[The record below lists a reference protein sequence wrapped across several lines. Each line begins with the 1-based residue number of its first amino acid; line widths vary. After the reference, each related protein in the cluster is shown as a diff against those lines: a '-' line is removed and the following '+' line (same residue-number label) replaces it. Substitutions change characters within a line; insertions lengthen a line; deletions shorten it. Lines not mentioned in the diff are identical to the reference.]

1 MTAVGGDPLGEVVR
15 LRDARRFGDAV
26 RSLRDLQAEG
36 RLAPAL
42 VQAERAVLLARWGRL
57 KEAAHEAA
65 RAIAGGVEARER
77 LADCI
82 AALANAGVP
91 AAGVADQSF
100 GGDAP
105 VLRKLRADVLRS
117 QGRWSDAMPLLQGLV
132 AADARNVDAWLA
144 LADCLIH
151 AGRDE
156 DARQCFERV
165 IALVPDH
172 SVAWGHLAAIHA
184 LAGRYREALDVYEG
198 GREFATPV
206 RGQVLANHAI
216 TRFRAG
222 DVEGCRAL
230 LLALLPDDP
239 DLNGHM
245 QLGPTLLAY
254 GEFDEGWRQY
264 EFRWMT
270 GNHATERPGWVR
282 PHWNGQDLDGR
293 TIVIVREQG
302 IGDFFQFARYLPM
315 LKARGAKLLLSSFGG
330 VADIAARLFGADA
343 LIADGDPVP
352 EHDYFAF
359 LLSLPRAFGTTV
371 ATIPPPLA
379 DLAPTPERSEAW
391 AATLSAFRHPR
402 VGVVWAGRPE
412 HLRDKQRSMP
422 LEALAPVLKLPGIAF
437 VGLQKGPAV
446 AQCEAI
452 PESVDWTGLGPALD
466 TLDDAIAVL
475 DGVDLLVTVDTALAH
490 IAATMGKPVW
500 MLVAHPPDF
509 RWLAHGA
516 TSPWYPSMRLFRQR
530 VAGDWSEPVRELAA
544 ALAEY
549 RDTGRL
555 PSFPALDVAG
565 GTPPDLPESRA
576 ASTPRSRL
584 ARALPMRHGF
594 LQYDPGEP
602 VLGAGLEHYGEWL
615 EPVLGR
621 VLPHVVAGGVVVEA
635 NPGAGAHAL
644 PLGRRVGPD
653 GQLLLF
659 EPRAF
664 HRRMLENNLRAN
676 ALSNATLLGRT
687 LAGAGRT
694 GDADTVDDLGLDR
707 LDALV
712 LREDAEDLA
721 SIVAAADETLWR
733 CRPVVAATATDE
745 SRLAAAAASLRD
757 RSYVTQVTTIPVH
770 AAANYNRVADDRTG
784 GVTVAFLFALPEERR
799 APSP

>member
-1 MTAVGGDPLGEVVR
+1 MTSPSDDPLGEALR
-15 LRDARRFGDAV
+15 LRDARRYGDALRCLRGAEAERRV
-26 RSLRDLQAEG
+26 PPSLLD
-36 RLAPAL
+36 
-42 VQAERAVLLARWGRL
+42 AERADLLARWGRTR
-57 KEAAHEAA
+57 EAALFAA
-65 RAIAGGVEARER
+65 RSLAGGLPERGR
-77 LADCI
+77 LARCV
-82 AALANAGVP
+82 ASLANTGVP
-91 AAGVADQSF
+91 ATGIPDRRF
-100 GGDAP
+100 EGGDA
-105 VLRKLRADVLRS
+105 VMRKLRADVLRS
-117 QGRWSDAMPLLQGLV
+117 QSRWNDAVTLLRGV
-132 AADARNVDAWLA
+132 VEDDAANVDAWLS
-144 LADCLIH
+144 LADCLIRS
-151 AGRDE
+151 GRDDE
-156 DARQCFERV
+156 ARGCFERV
-165 IALVPDH
+165 VALEPGH

-184 LAGRYREALDVYEG
+184 LAGRYVEALGIYES
-198 GREFATPV
+198 GREFAPPI

-222 DVEGCRAL
+222 DVDGCLAL
-230 LLALLPDDP
+230 LRELLPDDP

-245 QLGPTLLAY
+245 QLGPTLLTY

-270 GNHATERPGWVR
+270 GDHATERPGWVR

-359 LLSLPRAFGTTV
+359 LLSLPRAFGTTL

-379 DLAPTPERSEAW
+379 GLAPTPQRSEAW
-391 AATLSAFRHPR
+391 AGTLSALRRPR

-422 LEALAPVLKLPGIAF
+422 LEALAPVLTLPGIAF

-446 AQCEAI
+446 AQCETI
-452 PESVDWTGLGPALD
+452 PESVDWTGLGPALG

-500 MLVAHPPDF
+500 MLVAQPPDF

-555 PSFPALDVAG
+555 PSVTALDVAG
-565 GTPPDLPESRA
+565 GTLPDLPGSHPA
-576 ASTPRSRL
+576 AAPRSRL

-602 VLGAGLEHYGEWL
+602 VLGSSLEHYGEWL

-644 PLGRRVGPD
+644 PLGRRIGPD

-676 ALSNATLLGRT
+676 GLSNATLLDRT

-721 SIVAAADETLWR
+721 SIVEAADETLWR

-745 SRLAAAAASLRD
+745 SRLAAAAALLRD
-757 RSYVTQVTTIPVH
+757 RSYVTQVTTISVH